1 MAARPSAQK
10 ALTRYREKRNF
21 DITSEPSGAEPVK
34 ANGNVKARGD
44 GFFVVQKHEATRL
57 HYDFRLALDGV
68 LKSWAVAKGPSLNPH
83 DKRLAVEV
91 EDHPV
96 AYGDFEGTIPKGQ
109 YGGGTVMLWDHG
121 AWAPIGDA
129 AAGLEK
135 GELKF
140 ELHGERLK
148 GKWVLVRMKPRPKER
163 HNNWLLIKER
173 DDAVR
178 EGETPLTDA
187 ALTSVTTGRTM
198 DEIAG
203 EHDRVWHSDQPA
215 DEQPDAAPQPAPP
228 PLRGRSARSAGR
240 GDRAASG
247 HDGDSET
254 AAPVPPTRPRK
265 AVADLPLKG
274 GGAALR
280 GKSPLP
286 DFIPP
291 QLATRVAA
299 PPSAKGWLH
308 EIKFDGYR
316 VLARI
321 DSGTVTVRTRR
332 GHDWTNR
339 FGQVA
344 SALSKLPVKQA
355 LIDGEIV
362 VMTDSGVTDFGKL
375 QETLAG
381 ESRYA
386 LSLQAFDLL
395 HLDGDDL
402 TGKPLIERKAQL
414 QPMIAALGKQST
426 ILYSDHIENLGD
438 KVFAQACQLALEGV
452 VSKRA
457 DAVYRSGRS
466 DSWVKS
472 KCIERQEFVIA
483 GYSKSSV
490 AGKGLGSLLLGY
502 YRGKTLTYA
511 GRVGTGFNE
520 ASVTAIRKALDRI
533 ERATPPFKTRPPG
546 AGRDV
551 TWVEPEL
558 VCEVE
563 FLTWTGDGLLRHAS
577 FKGLR
582 EDKPAREVTIE
593 RPQSASGAKGGKTA
607 MAETTVAKPSS
618 AGEKALAKIVL
629 THPERVLD
637 PDSGL
642 TKRGLA
648 EYLALVADRMLPHI
662 TDRPISFVRCPG
674 GTAKACFYQKHIET
688 QLPPGIGSVTIKEKE
703 GTGDYL
709 TIDTAEGLIGLAQM
723 GVLEVHPWGSRADDV
738 EKPDRLIFDFDPA
751 PDVQFTWVVEA
762 ALAMRERLEKLGLES
777 FLKTT
782 GGKGLHVVAPI
793 KREHEWPL
801 IKEFARAVATATA
814 AESDR
819 FVTVMTK
826 AKRTGKIF
834 IDFFRNDRGATA
846 VAPYST
852 RARPGAPVATPL
864 DWKEAT
870 PSLSPSHFTVETM
883 PRRLAQLPDDPWA
896 PMLTAKQ
903 SIGKAALKAMK
914 VG

>member
-1 MAARPSAQK
+1 MAPRTSAQK
-10 ALTRYREKRNF
+10 ALTKYREKRDF
-21 DITSEPSGAEPVK
+21 TRTAEPSGTEPVK
-34 ANGNVKARGD
+34 AKGD
-44 GFFVVQKHEATRL
+44 GFFVVQKHAATRL

-68 LKSWAVAKGPSLNPH
+68 LKSWAVTKGPSLDPH

-121 AWAPIGDA
+121 GWEPIGDA
-129 AAGLEK
+129 KAGLAK

-148 GKWVLVRMKPRPKER
+148 GRWVLVRMGGKAAQEKR
-163 HNNWLLIKER
+163 NNWLLIKER
-173 DDAVR
+173 DDEVR
-178 EGETPLTDA
+178 EGGKPLIESA
-187 ALTSVTTGRTM
+187 VTSVTTGRAM

-203 EHDRVWHSDQPA
+203 EHDRIWHSNKPA
-215 DEQPDAAPQPAPP
+215 DEQDEAALKNASPLEGEVGPKVRVGGDGSAFSRPPDMPNHTPHPSAKAPP
-228 PLRGRSARSAGR
+228 TSPSRGEA
-240 GDRAASG
+240 
-247 HDGDSET
+247 
-254 AAPVPPTRPRK
+254 
-265 AVADLPLKG
+265 LLK
-274 GGAALR
+274 
-280 GKSPLP
+280 
-286 DFIPP
+286 FIPP
-291 QLATRVAA
+291 QLATRVAR
-299 PPSAKGWLH
+299 PPAGNDWLH

-321 DSGTVTVRTRR
+321 DNGDVTLLTRR

-339 FGQVA
+339 FGPVA
-344 SALSKLPVKQA
+344 KELAKLKVNQA

-362 VMTDSGVTDFGKL
+362 VMTDTGVTDFGRL
-375 QETLAG
+375 QATLAG
-381 ESRYA
+381 EARHA
-386 LSLQAFDLL
+386 LSFQAFDLL
-395 HLDGDDL
+395 HLDGEDL
-402 TGKPLIERKAQL
+402 IGKTLIDRKALLQPLIAE
-414 QPMIAALGKQST
+414 LGQQSV

-438 KVFAQACQLALEGV
+438 RVFAQACQLALEGV
-452 VSKRA
+452 VSKRK
-457 DAVYRSGRS
+457 DGHYRSGRT

-490 AGKGLGSLLLGY
+490 AGKGLGSLLLAY
-502 YRGKTLTYA
+502 YSGKELTYA

-520 ASVTAIRKALDRI
+520 SSVKAIRAALDTV
-533 ERATPPFKTRPPG
+533 ERDTPPFAKRPPG
-546 AGRDV
+546 AGRDI
-551 TWVEPEL
+551 TWVEPTL

-563 FLTWTGDGLLRHAS
+563 FLNWTEEGLLRHAS

-593 RPQSASGAKGGKTA
+593 RPKAAPVKGAGASKARSKP
-607 MAETTVAKPSS
+607 MVEDAKPSA
-618 AGEKALAKIVL
+618 AGEKALAKITL

-637 PDSGL
+637 PESGL

-662 TDRPISFVRCPG
+662 TNRPISFVRCPG
-674 GTAKACFYQKHIET
+674 GTGKACFYQKHIET
-688 QLPPGIGSVTIKEKE
+688 KLPPGIGSVTIKEKE

-709 TIDTAEGLIGLAQM
+709 TIDNAEGLIGIAQM
-723 GVLEVHPWGSRADDV
+723 GVLEIHPWGSRADDV
-738 EKPDRLIFDFDPA
+738 ERPDRLIFDFDPA
-751 PDVQFTWVVEA
+751 PDVPFAWVVEA
-762 ALAMRERLEKLGLES
+762 ALAMRERLDRLGLES

-782 GGKGLHVVAPI
+782 GGKGLHVVAPF

-814 AESDR
+814 ADSDR
-819 FVTVMTK
+819 YVTVMTK

-864 DWKEAT
+864 NWSEAT
-870 PSLSPSHFTVETM
+870 PALAPGHFTVETI
-883 PRRLAQLPDDPWA
+883 PRRLAQLAEDPWA
-896 PMLTAKQ
+896 AMLTSNQA
-903 SIGKAALKAMK
+903 IGKAALKAMK